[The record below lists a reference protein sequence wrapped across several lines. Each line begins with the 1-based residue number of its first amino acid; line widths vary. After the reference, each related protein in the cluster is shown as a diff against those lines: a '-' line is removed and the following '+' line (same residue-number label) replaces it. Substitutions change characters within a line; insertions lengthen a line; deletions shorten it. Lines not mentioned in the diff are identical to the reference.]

1 MRVNGKNIEVST
13 KISLDDFIRS
23 NSYDSKRIA
32 VELNGKIVSK
42 NDYGST
48 FLTDSDMLEIV
59 TFVGGG

>member
-32 VELNGKIVSK
+32 VELNGRIVSK

-48 FLTDSDMLEIV
+48 FLTNSDNLEIV

>member
-48 FLTDSDMLEIV
+48 FLTDNDMLEIV